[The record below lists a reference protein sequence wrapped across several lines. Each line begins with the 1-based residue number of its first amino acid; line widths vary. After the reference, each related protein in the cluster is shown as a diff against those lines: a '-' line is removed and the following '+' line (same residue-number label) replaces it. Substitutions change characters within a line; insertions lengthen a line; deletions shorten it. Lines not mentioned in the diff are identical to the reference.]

1 MSATATPQR
10 PAASTDLGSREEMLK
25 RRRRRENLPLYL
37 AVSPFYILFAVFGL
51 FPILFSIYLSF
62 QDWDG
67 IGEMTFVG
75 LSQYQI
81 LMNDPQFWK
90 SISNTFIIWFIS
102 TVPMLFLALV
112 IAFLLN
118 QNIRFRGAYR
128 IAYFIPN
135 VTSLVAI
142 AIIFG
147 SIFANEFG
155 LLNAGLRALGLDPV
169 EWLTMP
175 WGMKIA
181 IAAMVI
187 WRWTGYNAIIYLAGL
202 QSIPSEL
209 YEAAKVDGA
218 GLVQQFFRIT
228 IPMLRPMILFT
239 VIMSTVGGMQIFTE
253 SQVLFEGN
261 GGGPDNEGQ
270 TIVLFL
276 YEQAFIQ
283 NNFGYGAA
291 IGWALFL
298 IMVIFSIINWRVVQ
312 GVGMRRARRTEQAK

>member
-135 VTSLVAI
+135 VTSL
-142 AIIFG
+142 
-147 SIFANEFG
+147 
-155 LLNAGLRALGLDPV
+155 
-169 EWLTMP
+169 
-175 WGMKIA
+175 
-181 IAAMVI
+181 
-187 WRWTGYNAIIYLAGL
+187 
-202 QSIPSEL
+202 
-209 YEAAKVDGA
+209 
-218 GLVQQFFRIT
+218 
-228 IPMLRPMILFT
+228 
-239 VIMSTVGGMQIFTE
+239 
-253 SQVLFEGN
+253 
-261 GGGPDNEGQ
+261 
-270 TIVLFL
+270 
-276 YEQAFIQ
+276 
-283 NNFGYGAA
+283 
-291 IGWALFL
+291 
-298 IMVIFSIINWRVVQ
+298 
-312 GVGMRRARRTEQAK
+312 